1 MSGLP
6 GRDSSWG
13 KFVRYSTH
21 QGMFH
26 LPVIDRF
33 LFPNDPI
40 VNEPGD
46 VSSQTASEGGER
58 NIIYGRVR
66 PVGGNLIHC
75 QKPVLR
81 WQVSTRSGGKGH
93 EETDEYN
100 QHIYRTYA
108 IGICEGPITGIIR
121 VWRNEKLVYD
131 ARGNAWGR
139 RNNGVFLRQYRMY
152 LGGWDQQPNPALESI
167 WGAGNVPAYR
177 GTAYIVAVNEDLTEL
192 GGAVP
197 QFTFEVERAEG
208 TYLTSKPYVA
218 EFDDAASA
226 SFSLESGTLAK
237 MAEEYTDWP
246 IEQAGAEFSLKGGA
260 FRTLRREYTD
270 WPAEQASAEFSL
282 KGGELRRVR
291 KLYSDWPADK
301 AWAEF
306 SLKSGSKRAALVK
319 YTNWPADKTGA
330 EFSLKGGVFTRG

>member
-26 LPVIDRF
+26 LPVVDRF

-40 VNEPGD
+40 INEPGD

-131 ARGNAWGR
+131 ARGTRWGR
-139 RNNGVFLRQYRMY
+139 FNNGVFLRQYRLY
-152 LGGWDQQPNPALESI
+152 LGGWDQNPDPTLESI

-177 GTAYIVAVNEDLTEL
+177 GTAYIVAVNEDLTEV

-197 QFTFEVERAEG
+197 QFIFEVERAQG
-208 TYLTSKPYVA
+208 TFLTSRPYGLEMQDDLQLNQPSPDAIYKFVDDFELSQPTITGGSLKLGLVTYDNWPA
-218 EFDDAASA
+218 E
-226 SFSLESGTLAK
+226 SLELSQPDLTSGTLETLPYPRYTIP
-237 MAEEYTDWP
+237 EESLELSQPT
-246 IEQAGAEFSLKGGA
+246 ITGGSLKLA
-260 FRTLRREYTD
+260 LISYD
-270 WPAEQASAEFSL
+270 NWPAESL
-282 KGGELRRVR
+282 ELSQPTITGG
-291 KLYSDWPADK
+291 
-301 AWAEF
+301 
-306 SLKSGSKRAALVK
+306 SL
-319 YTNWPADKTGA
+319 T
-330 EFSLKGGVFTRG
+330 